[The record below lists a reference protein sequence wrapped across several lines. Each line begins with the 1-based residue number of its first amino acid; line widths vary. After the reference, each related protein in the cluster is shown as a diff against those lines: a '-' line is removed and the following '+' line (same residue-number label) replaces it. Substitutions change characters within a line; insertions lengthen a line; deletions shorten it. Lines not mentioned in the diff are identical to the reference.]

1 MLTIDEAKA
10 MAKRLRSAL
19 GERETIVSHANSLE
33 LVAATI
39 GHRDWNTAAAALE
52 RTSANTIGFEQAIP
66 VIRIFDVS
74 KAREFYCDFL
84 GFTVIMEH
92 RFEPDLALYM
102 AVERAGLELH
112 LSEHHGDGTPGSTSY
127 VAMRDIAKFH
137 AELISRKYGYGRPN
151 LERQPWGDQMEVSD
165 PFGNRIRFCQESD

>member
-1 MLTIDEAKA
+1 MC
-10 MAKRLRSAL
+10 
-19 GERETIVSHANSLE
+19 
-33 LVAATI
+33 
-39 GHRDWNTAAAALE
+39 W
-52 RTSANTIGFEQAIP
+52 
-66 VIRIFDVS
+66 
-74 KAREFYCDFL
+74 REFEYEVQHKPGKENCPPDAL
-84 GFTVIMEH
+84 SRDPPREEH
-92 RFEPDLALYM
+92 RFEPDLPLYM